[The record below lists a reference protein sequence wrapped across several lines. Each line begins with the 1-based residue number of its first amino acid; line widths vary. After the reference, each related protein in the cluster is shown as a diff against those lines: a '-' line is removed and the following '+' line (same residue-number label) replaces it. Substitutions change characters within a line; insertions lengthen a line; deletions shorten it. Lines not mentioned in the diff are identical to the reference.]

1 MSAQQQ
7 YIEVGIAEERYA
19 IPIQDVQEI
28 IRMQP
33 YLPIPNARRSILGV
47 INLRGSIV
55 PVVTPGSR
63 FRAEESELSRMVIVQ
78 LDMDVVAFVVDRVH
92 RVTTY
97 NQMHHYEE
105 AKRSE
110 RFITGIGLN
119 EADQEW
125 VNMLDVVTLLQEDAN
140 AAQ

>member
-7 YIEVGIAEERYA
+7 YIEVGIADERYA

-33 YLPIPNARRSILGV
+33 CLPIPNARHSILGV

-55 PVVTPGSR
+55 PVVSPASR
-63 FRAEESELSRMVIVQ
+63 FRTEESELSRMVIVQ
-78 LDMDVVAFVVDRVH
+78 LDSDVVAFVVDRVY

-97 NQMHHYEE
+97 NQIHHYEE
-105 AKRSE
+105 AKRTDE
-110 RFITGIGLN
+110 FITGIGLN

-125 VNMLDVVTLLQEDAN
+125 VNMLNVVTLLQEDTY